1 MWIIRIT
8 IALLLL
14 FGLQFYFLK
23 KLNLS
28 VKNIFKNY
36 SKKKLKLFNKSFL
49 IIFNLYPLFLILLLL
64 YSLFTS
70 NNRLNFPEG
79 TLIDIALIFPFWI
92 LLFIVVQSILFFAII
107 DLLSLAIKFI
117 EKSFREK
124 LRKYN
129 SVISLLI
136 VCLFTIYV
144 PGRILYDYNTI
155 DINNYNFL
163 KSSLPD
169 NLNGFKIVF
178 ISDMQADRYTTEKRL
193 NKFVALVNKEQ
204 PDLVLVGGDFITST
218 PNYIN
223 LSADIAG
230 KITSKYGVYS
240 CVGDHD
246 NWAYRWDTK
255 KSIVEVEEA
264 LLKKNVKMID
274 NDNIAINIDSS
285 KIRITFI
292 TNTYVQRISSSVL
305 DSVVDKSNNYD
316 LKIFLTHQPRN
327 FLIDKAKVYNY
338 DLYLAGHT
346 HGGQIKFLFP
356 FINLTPTLI
365 ETKYVKGVFNFDKLT
380 AIITGGLGMSIAPVR
395 YNSTPEITVITLS
408 NYIL

>member
-23 KLNLS
+23 KINLS
-28 VKNIFKNY
+28 IKNNRENFSVKKI
-36 SKKKLKLFNKSFL
+36 KLFNKIFI
-49 IIFNLYPLFLILLLL
+49 IIFNLYPLFLILFLL

-79 TLIDIALIFPFWI
+79 TLIDIALIFPFWV
-92 LLFIVVQSILFFAII
+92 LLFIVVQSILFFVII
-107 DLLSLAIKFI
+107 DLVSLLIKLVK
-117 EKSFREK
+117 KSFREK
-124 LRKYN
+124 LKKYN
-129 SVISLLI
+129 AVISLII
-136 VCLFTIYV
+136 VCFFTVYV

-155 DINNYNFL
+155 DISTYNFV
-163 KSSLPD
+163 KSTLPD

-178 ISDMQADRYTTEKRL
+178 ISDMQADRYTTENRL
-193 NKFVALVNKEQ
+193 NKFVSLVNNEQ

-223 LSADIAG
+223 LSAEIAG
-230 KITSKYGVYS
+230 KIKSKYGVYS

-255 KSIVEVEEA
+255 KSVAEVEEA
-264 LLKKNVKMID
+264 LLKKNIKMID
-274 NDNIAINIDSS
+274 NGNITLLIDSS
-285 KIRITFI
+285 NIRITFI
-292 TNTYVQRISSSVL
+292 TNTYVQRISNSVL
-305 DSVVDKSNNYD
+305 DSVADKSNNYN

-327 FLIDKAKVYNY
+327 FLIDKAKKYNY

-346 HGGQIKFLFP
+346 HGGQISFLFP
-356 FINLTPTLI
+356 FINLSPTLI
-365 ETKYVKGVFNFDKLT
+365 ETKYVKGVFNFGNLT
-380 AIITGGLGMSIAPVR
+380 AIVTGGLGMSIAPVR
-395 YNSTPEITVITLS
+395 YNSTPEISVINL
-408 NYIL
+408 IK

>member
-1 MWIIRIT
+1 MWLIRIT

-28 VKNIFKNY
+28 IKNIFKD
-36 SKKKLKLFNKSFL
+36 SSDKKIKLFNKIFI

-70 NNRLNFPEG
+70 NSRLNFPEG
-79 TLIDIALIFPFWI
+79 SLIDIALIFPFWV
-92 LLFIVVQSILFFAII
+92 LLFIIVQSILFFVII
-107 DLLSLAIKFI
+107 DLISLVIKLVR
-117 EKSFREK
+117 KSFREK
-124 LRKYN
+124 IKKYN
-129 SVISLLI
+129 AVISLLV
-136 VCLFTIYV
+136 VCFFTIYV

-155 DINNYNFL
+155 GISTYNFVKNTL
-163 KSSLPD
+163 TD

-193 NKFVALVNKEQ
+193 NKFVSLVNNEQ

-223 LSADIAG
+223 LSAEIAG
-230 KITSKYGVYS
+230 KIKSKYGVYS
-240 CVGDHD
+240 CEGDHD

-255 KSIVEVEEA
+255 KSLTEVEEA
-264 LLKKNVKMID
+264 LLKKGVKMID
-274 NDNIAINIDSS
+274 NDNITLSIDSS

-292 TNTYVQRISSSVL
+292 TNTYVQRISNSIL
-305 DSVVDKSNNYD
+305 DSVVDKSNNYN

-327 FLIDKAKVYNY
+327 FLINKAKEYDY

-346 HGGQIKFLFP
+346 HGGQISFLFP
-356 FINLTPTLI
+356 FINLSPTLI
-365 ETKYVKGVFNFDKLT
+365 ETKYVKGVFNFGNLK
-380 AIITGGLGMSIAPVR
+380 AIVTGGLGMSIAPVR
-395 YNSTPEITVITLS
+395 YNSTPQINVINL
-408 NYIL
+408 IK

>member
-1 MWIIRIT
+1 MWLIRIT

-28 VKNIFKNY
+28 IKNIFKD
-36 SKKKLKLFNKSFL
+36 SSDKKIKLFNKIFI

-70 NNRLNFPEG
+70 NSRLNFPEG
-79 TLIDIALIFPFWI
+79 SLIDIALIFPFWV
-92 LLFIVVQSILFFAII
+92 LLFIIVQSILFFVII
-107 DLLSLAIKFI
+107 DLISLVIKLVR
-117 EKSFREK
+117 KSFREK
-124 LRKYN
+124 IKKYN
-129 SVISLLI
+129 AVISLLV
-136 VCLFTIYV
+136 VCFFTIYV

-155 DINNYNFL
+155 GISTYNFV
-163 KSSLPD
+163 KNTLPD

-193 NKFVALVNKEQ
+193 NKFVSLVNNEQ

-223 LSADIAG
+223 LSAEIAG
-230 KITSKYGVYS
+230 KIKSKYGVYS

-255 KSIVEVEEA
+255 KSLTEVEEA
-264 LLKKNVKMID
+264 LLKKGVKMID
-274 NDNIAINIDSS
+274 NDNITLSIDSS

-292 TNTYVQRISSSVL
+292 TNTYVQRISNSIL
-305 DSVVDKSNNYD
+305 DSVVDKSNNYN

-327 FLIDKAKVYNY
+327 FLINKAKEYDY

-346 HGGQIKFLFP
+346 HGGQISFLFP
-356 FINLTPTLI
+356 FINLSPTLI
-365 ETKYVKGVFNFDKLT
+365 ETKYVKGVFNFGNLK
-380 AIITGGLGMSIAPVR
+380 AIVTGGLGMSIAPVR
-395 YNSTPEITVITLS
+395 YNSTPQINVINL
-408 NYIL
+408 IK